1 MRFRGTLM
9 ALAAFA
15 AGVACANPM
24 ALKWAEGVP
33 EAPGA
38 VARPFAG
45 LLGDK
50 FVVAGGSTFENG
62 VKGYSAAISVYDVK
76 AKTWTVLGKALPQGT
91 AEGGAW
97 VVNAGTAVAP
107 KPALLC
113 VGGETARGPTADA
126 FLLDA
131 AGTVTALPDFPAGT
145 LSMTAAAAW
154 KPGMTANAWA
164 DGAVF
169 VGGRLS
175 GAPTNRAFALGQK
188 DGKWEWAELP
198 PLPGP
203 AREQAVA
210 ATQNGDQKSFVLAVF
225 GGSVTGPDG
234 KPKAATDGWGYT
246 KDFDGAWGW
255 RPLGPAPVCAIGAG
269 FLPVGDQHVLLV
281 GGYDGAM
288 WDAANR
294 MLPAGWASKLKEPPE
309 AFHWNRTVYAW
320 HAVTGKW
327 SALGELPAGMDAR
340 CGAAAAILP
349 AGAGQGVRLL
359 VAGGE
364 VKPQARTAAVG
375 LAAFERQG
383 WRFGWESWIVIG
395 LFFAS
400 MAGMGIYFALKPK
413 TADTYFRGGKSI
425 PWYVA
430 GVSIY
435 ATMLSSITFISI
447 PTMTYI
453 SDWRYFT
460 MALCILAMAPI
471 AIFFYLPFFCRLNI
485 TSAYEYLERRFN
497 VGVRLFGAAAFNVFM
512 VCRVAVVTLLP
523 AIALGA
529 VTDIPIWLAILLCGV
544 ATIVYCFFGGVD
556 AVIWCDFV
564 QGLILLG
571 GAIVV
576 LVALV
581 IGSGGVGEF
590 ASVAW
595 GAEKFRTWDFRFLFG
610 EPVFWVVLVMGLV
623 SNLNSYTADQCVVQ
637 RYITTPDEKAAAR
650 SIWFNGVLSVI
661 SSVIF
666 YLIGTA
672 LYTHYVKHPELMD
685 VTMPKSDSIFPTFMA
700 IELHPIVAGLI
711 VASIFAAT
719 ISTLATN
726 LNSSA
731 TSLVTDFIARFR
743 KDMDGDA
750 QVRWGRWLVI
760 VVGVLG
766 VAAALVLSV
775 LPSRSLFDDF
785 QNFIGTL
792 TGGLSAL
799 FLIGIFMPRVS
810 GAAAMIALVVNY
822 VISLGI
828 GHVFPGLHFF
838 TYGGIGLAACVV
850 VAWVLS
856 FVFPNRKGTQGLTHF
871 SPPQKEDA

>member
-1 MRFRGTLM
+1 MRLRDCLC
-9 ALAAFA
+9 ALAVCVAGATFA
-15 AGVACANPM
+15 VPM
-24 ALKWAEGVP
+24 KLEWTPVP
-33 EAPGA
+33 DAPEA
-38 VARPFAG
+38 VARPFSG
-45 LLGDK
+45 LVGGKLI
-50 FVVAGGSTFENG
+50 VAGGSTFAEA
-62 VKGYSAAISVYDVK
+62 KGYSATISAYDP
-76 AKTWTVLGKALPQGT
+76 AKDTWVRLGALPQGI
-91 AEGGAW
+91 AEGGAA
-97 VVNAGTAVAP
+97 VVEAGSALAP
-107 KPALLC
+107 EPRLAC
-113 VGGETARGPTADA
+113 VGGMTAGGPTSKA
-126 FLLDA
+126 FLLAPDGA
-131 AGTVTALPDFPAGT
+131 SEPLPDFPYGT
-145 LSMTAAAAW
+145 LTMTAATPW
-154 KPGMTANAWA
+154 QG
-164 DGAVF
+164 GAVF
-169 VGGRLS
+169 ACGL
-175 GAPTNRAFALGQK
+175 L
-188 DGKWEWAELP
+188 DGKPTKRVFTLTRKAGAWVWGELP

-203 AREQAVA
+203 ARSQAVA
-210 ATQNGDQKSFVLAVF
+210 VAQNGDQKSPILAVF
-225 GGSVTGPDG
+225 GGTVTGGDG
-234 KPKAATDGWGYT
+234 KPLAATDGYGYT
-246 KDFDGAWGW
+246 KTFDGTWAWK
-255 RPLGPAPVCAIGAG
+255 PLAKAPACAIGAA
-269 FLPVGDQHVLLV
+269 FLPVGDQHALLI
-281 GGYDGAM
+281 GGYDGQM
-288 WDAANR
+288 WDRANR
-294 MLPAGWASKLKEPPE
+294 MLPEAWARQLKEPAA
-309 AFHWNRTVYAW
+309 AFNWNRTVWSW

-327 SALGELPAGMDAR
+327 AAYGELPEGTEPR
-340 CGAAAAILP
+340 CGAVAAVLP
-349 AGAGQGVRLL
+349 AEGGNGARL
-359 VAGGE
+359 VVVGGE
-364 VKPQARTAAVG
+364 VKPQVRTAAASVVSF
-375 LAAFERQG
+375 ARQG
-383 WRFGWESWIVIG
+383 WKFDWESWVVIG

-400 MAGMGIYFALKPK
+400 MAGMGVYFALKPK

-497 VGVRLFGAAAFNVFM
+497 VGIRLFGAAAFNIFM

-529 VTDIPIWLAILLCGV
+529 VTDIPIWAAILLCGG
-544 ATIVYCFFGGVD
+544 ATIIYCFFGGVD

-576 LVALV
+576 LVALI
-581 IGSGGVGEF
+581 IGSGGPTEF
-590 ASVAW
+590 ATVAW
-595 GAEKFRTWDFRFLFG
+595 EADKFRTWDFRFLFG
-610 EPVFWVVLVMGLV
+610 EPVFWVVLIMGLV

-650 SIWFNGVLSVI
+650 SIWFNGILSVI

-700 IELHPIVAGLI
+700 IELHPVVAGLI

-731 TSLVTDFIARFR
+731 TSIVTDFIARFR

-760 VVGVLG
+760 VIGVAG
-766 VAAALVLSV
+766 VAAALILSV
-775 LPSRSLFDDF
+775 LPSRSLFDVF

-810 GAAAMIALVVNY
+810 GLAAMIALVANY

-828 GHVFPGLHFF
+828 GLVLPDLHPF
-838 TYGGIGLAACVV
+838 TYGGIGLAVCVLL
-850 VAWVLS
+850 AWLLS
-856 FVFPNRKGTQGLTHF
+856 FPFPNAKPTEGLTHF
-871 SPPQKEDA
+871 SRPKGE

>member
-1 MRFRGTLM
+1 MRLRDCLT
-9 ALAAFA
+9 ALAVCV
-15 AGVACANPM
+15 AGAVCAVPM
-24 ALKWAEGVP
+24 RLDWKPLPDAP
-33 EAPGA
+33 EA

-45 LLGDK
+45 VVGGRLL
-50 FVVAGGSTFENG
+50 VAGGSTFADA
-62 VKGYSAAISVYDVK
+62 KGYSATVSAYDPAADAWVR
-76 AKTWTVLGKALPQGT
+76 LGALPQGV
-91 AEGGAW
+91 AEGGAA
-97 VVNAGTAVAP
+97 VVEAGSALAP
-107 KPALLC
+107 APRLAC
-113 VGGETARGPTADA
+113 VGGMTAQGPSAKA
-126 FLLDA
+126 FLLGPDGKA
-131 AGTVTALPDFPAGT
+131 EPLPDFPYGT
-145 LSMTAAAAW
+145 LTMTAATPW
-154 KPGMTANAWA
+154 QG
-164 DGAVF
+164 GAVF
-169 VGGRLS
+169 ACGLLDGK
-175 GAPTNRAFALGQK
+175 PTNRVFTLTRRGEAWVWG
-188 DGKWEWAELP
+188 ELP

-203 AREQAVA
+203 ARSQAVA
-210 ATQNGDQKSFVLAVF
+210 VAQNGDQKSPVLAVF
-225 GGSVTGPDG
+225 GGTVTGGDG
-234 KPKAATDGWGYT
+234 KPLAATDGWGYT
-246 KDFDGAWGW
+246 KAFDGSWAWK
-255 RPLGPAPVCAIGAG
+255 PLEKAPVCAIGAA
-269 FLPVGDQHVLLV
+269 FLPVGDQHALLI
-281 GGYDGAM
+281 GGYDARM
-288 WDAANR
+288 WDRAHR
-294 MLPAGWASKLKEPPE
+294 MLPEAWARQLREPPA
-309 AFHWNRTVYAW
+309 AFGWNRTVWSW

-327 SALGELPAGMDAR
+327 AVYGELPEGVDPR

-349 AGAGQGVRLL
+349 AEGGNGARLA
-359 VAGGE
+359 VVGGE
-364 VKPQARTAAVG
+364 VKPQARTAAGSAVD
-375 LAAFERQG
+375 FVRQG
-383 WRFGWESWIVIG
+383 WRFGWESWVVIG

-497 VGVRLFGAAAFNVFM
+497 VGIRLFGAAAFNIFM

-529 VTDIPIWLAILLCGV
+529 VTDIPIWAAILLCGV
-544 ATIVYCFFGGVD
+544 ATIIYCFFGGVD

-581 IGSGGVGEF
+581 IGSGGPSEF

-595 GAEKFRTWDFRFLFG
+595 EADKFRTWDFRFLFG
-610 EPVFWVVLVMGLV
+610 EPVFWVVLIMGLV

-650 SIWFNGVLSVI
+650 SIWFNGILSVI

-672 LYTHYVKHPELMD
+672 LYTHYCKHPELMD

-700 IELHPIVAGLI
+700 IELHPVVAGLI

-760 VVGVLG
+760 VVGVAG
-766 VAAALVLSV
+766 VAAALILSV
-775 LPSRSLFDDF
+775 LPSRSLFDVF

-810 GAAAMIALVVNY
+810 GLAAMIALVANY
-822 VISLGI
+822 AISLGI
-828 GHVFPGLHFF
+828 GFVFPDLHPF
-838 TYGGIGLAACVV
+838 TYGGIGLAVCVLL
-850 VAWVLS
+850 AWLLS
-856 FVFPNRKGTQGLTHF
+856 FPFPNAKPTEGLTHF
-871 SPPQKEDA
+871 SRPKGE